1 MNLVITYLPF
11 LLVGVFIDG
20 GITDWKWWLKVSIMD
35 MAILA
40 SQLAVIKQQ
49 WLFP

>member
-1 MNLVITYLPF
+1 MTLVLTYLPF

-20 GITDWKWWLKVSIMD
+20 GITDWKWWLKVFILD

-40 SQLAVIKQQ
+40 SQLAMIMSQG
-49 WLFP
+49 LFP